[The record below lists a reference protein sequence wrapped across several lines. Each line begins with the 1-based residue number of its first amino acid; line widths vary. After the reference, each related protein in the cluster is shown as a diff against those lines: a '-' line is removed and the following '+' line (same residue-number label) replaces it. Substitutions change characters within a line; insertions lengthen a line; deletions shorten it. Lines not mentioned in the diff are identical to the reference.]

1 MNLPKEHLHFVTGR
15 LAEFSVRKIVEQV
28 AKELGFAYSID
39 VLPITVAALMT
50 PKWLMRHLQIPPH
63 ASRVIVPGY
72 LQNDVAEIQSQ
83 ISIPIECG
91 PRDIRDL
98 PMFFGKKLVHDPS
111 YGPYSIEIIAEIN
124 HAPRLTIAELLE
136 HARSLS
142 NDGANVIDLG
152 CSPAHQWKEVG
163 VAVRELVASGLR
175 VSIDSFDPWEVQ
187 TACSAGAELVLS
199 VNSTNCEA
207 AVDWGTEVVVIPDVP
222 SEKKS
227 FKKTIEYLAD
237 HSVALRID
245 PILEP
250 IGCGFTQ
257 SLERYMNCRR
267 EYPDAKM
274 MMGIGNITELSDA
287 DSAGLNLLLLGIC
300 QELGIESVLTTQVIN
315 WARTS
320 VKECDLARRL
330 LHYACENRIP
340 PKHLEPELVLL
351 RDERLKQLDVE
362 AIKLL
367 ADSIRDKNIRIF
379 NSGTEVHAAS
389 AGTHVHSPDPF
400 ETMRQLLQS
409 PVGPSINPSHAF
421 YLGFEMAK
429 AHTANTLG
437 KNYTQDEALNWGF
450 LTRAE
455 DHHRLSGRD
464 AQNES

>member
-1 MNLPKEHLHFVTGR
+1 MNSPAEHLHFVTGR
-15 LAEFSVRKIVEQV
+15 LAEFSVRKIVEEV
-28 AKELGFAYSID
+28 ATEVGFAYTID

-50 PKWLMRHLQIPPH
+50 PKWLMRHLQIP
-63 ASRVIVPGY
+63 SQTTRVIVPGY
-72 LQNDVAEIQSQ
+72 LQNDLEEIQSQ
-83 ISIPIECG
+83 IAVPVESG

-98 PMFFGKKLVHDPS
+98 PMFFGKKRVRDAA
-111 YGPYSIEIIAEIN
+111 YGQYSIEIIAEIN
-124 HAPRLTIAELLE
+124 HAPRLSIAQLLE
-136 HARSLS
+136 QAKLLS

-152 CSPAHQWKEVG
+152 CSPGHRWQEVG
-163 VAVRELVASGLR
+163 VAVRELVAAGLR
-175 VSIDSFDPWEVQ
+175 VSIDSFDPWEVHA
-187 TACSAGAELVLS
+187 ACNAGAELVLS
-199 VNSTNCEA
+199 VNASNCDA
-207 AVDWGTEVVVIPDVP
+207 AVDWGTEVVVVPDVP
-222 SEKKS
+222 GEKKS
-227 FKKTIEYLAD
+227 FKKTIDFLAD
-237 HSVALRID
+237 HSVPMRID

-267 EYPDAKM
+267 DYPDAKM

-287 DSAGLNLLLLGIC
+287 DSAGINLLLLGIC
-300 QELGIESVLTTQVIN
+300 QELSIESVLTTQVIN

-340 PKHLEPELVLL
+340 PKHLEPDLVLL

-362 AIKLL
+362 AVTLL

-400 ETMRQLLQS
+400 ETMHQLLQS
-409 PVGPSINPSHAF
+409 PIGPSINSAHAF

-450 LTRAE
+450 LTREE

-464 AQNES
+464 ERQ